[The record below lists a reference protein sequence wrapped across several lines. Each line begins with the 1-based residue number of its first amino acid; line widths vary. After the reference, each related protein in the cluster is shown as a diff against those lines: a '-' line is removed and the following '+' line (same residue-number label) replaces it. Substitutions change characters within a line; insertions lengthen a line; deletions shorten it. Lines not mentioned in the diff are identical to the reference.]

1 MTDTTELPRPK
12 WADALTT
19 PKQDSLPKSIYIHGL
34 PGSRKTSTAASIA
47 LVPEVG
53 KKVLLIDVDFG
64 AEVLAQNPLYSD
76 IEILQI
82 DPLEEGE
89 RGAFFKLNAV
99 INDITT
105 TDYGYTAVILDPLS
119 IAQDIAEK
127 HFKALYATAGKGGN
141 PDGFKI
147 WGELGVWT
155 DEIVRKLHTCPFF
168 TAIITSHSTET
179 KAESGA
185 HRILPKLSGS
195 SKEAIASIPSIVM
208 HLGFENHPST
218 GERHSMATLGD
229 DDVIQS
235 KNRYG
240 LRPKIIDLD
249 MPKLYALIN
258 ERVGEPAPAQTT
270 KKED

>member
-1 MTDTTELPRPK
+1 MTTELPRPK
-12 WADALTT
+12 WAGAITT
-19 PKQDSLPKSIYIHGL
+19 PKQDALPKSIYLHGS

-47 LVPEVG
+47 LVPKVG
-53 KKVLLIDVDFG
+53 ERVLLIDVDFG
-64 AEVLAQNPLYSD
+64 SEVLAQNPLYNE

-82 DPLEEGE
+82 DPLEAN
-89 RGAFFKLNAV
+89 AFNKLNAV
-99 INDITT
+99 IEDITT

-119 IAQDIAEK
+119 IAQDVAEK
-127 HFKALYATAGKGGN
+127 HFKALYATAGKGGQQ
-141 PDGFKI
+141 DGFKI

-155 DEIVRKLHTCPFF
+155 DEIVRRLHTCPYF
-168 TAIITSHSTET
+168 TAIVTCHSTES

-208 HLGFENHPST
+208 HLGFQNHPET
-218 GERHSMATLGD
+218 GERHSIATLGD

-240 LRPKIIDLD
+240 LPPKAIDLD
-249 MPKLYALIN
+249 MPKLYSLIN
-258 ERVGEPAPAQTT
+258 ERVGKPAAAASTT
-270 KKED
+270 NKKED